1 MFKSTTVVTATA
13 NVQKPNCCRTNRSG
27 SSAVGAEV
35 VVMIA
40 HCWLAAEFA
49 VSEPRCCSCCLI
61 RSSCL
66 VTDGH
71 LGEAD
76 ATDHS
81 AVAAACF
88 TTVGFL
94 DIDCGNYCG
103 LHCGCLA
110 AVVGGCAV

>member
-1 MFKSTTVVTATA
+1 
-13 NVQKPNCCRTNRSG
+13 
-27 SSAVGAEV
+27 
-35 VVMIA
+35 MIA

-66 VTDGH
+66 VTEGH

-94 DIDCGNYCG
+94 DIDCGACTQQQMLLVIFIWG
-103 LHCGCLA
+103 WWVVAAA
-110 AVVGGCAV
+110 AVAAAIVAEVVVLTTQT